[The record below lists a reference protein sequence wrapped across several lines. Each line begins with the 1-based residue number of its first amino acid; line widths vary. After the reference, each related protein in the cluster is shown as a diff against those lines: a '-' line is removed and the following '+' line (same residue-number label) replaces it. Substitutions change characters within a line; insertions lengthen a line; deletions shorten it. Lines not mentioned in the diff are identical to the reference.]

1 MAAITSIG
9 EILIDLTQI
18 GVTFTGVPEYAAYP
32 GGAPANLAVA
42 AARLGAD
49 VSFIGKVGN
58 DSFGELLRRTLEENN
73 VDTDYL
79 YTDETEKTTLAVV
92 SREEGGENSF
102 TFYRSPGADSLLTQK
117 EAAAG
122 LAKSPRILN
131 FGSVTLTE
139 EPAKSAVLVTAAMA
153 RRMGAIVTFDPN
165 YRANLW
171 PSEADAV
178 YTIKQALPLCDLVK
192 LNVEELLLLT
202 GTSDL
207 EKGAAE
213 LTDMGIIMVLI
224 TLGSRGVYYRY
235 HGQTGIIPAF
245 PRKVTDTN
253 GAGDTF
259 FGAVLAKFSR
269 MDLSTHI
276 PIPQLEEILLFA
288 NKAAAIQ
295 VSRSGAIPAMPT
307 LAEVEA
313 L

>member
-9 EILIDLTQI
+9 EILIDLTQT
-18 GVTFTGVPEYAAYP
+18 GVTAAGVPEYAAYP

-42 AARLGAD
+42 AARLGGD

-58 DSFGELLRRTLEENN
+58 DSFGELLRHTLEEND
-73 VDTDYL
+73 VDVDFL
-79 YTDETEKTTLAVV
+79 YTAETEKTTLVVV
-92 SREEGGENSF
+92 SQDEHGESSY
-102 TFYRSPGADSLLTQK
+102 TFYRSPGADSLLAQK

-122 LAKSPRILN
+122 LTKLPRILH
-131 FGSVTLTE
+131 FGSVTLTQ
-139 EPAKSAVLVTAAMA
+139 EPAKSSVLVTAAMA
-153 RRMGAIVTFDPN
+153 RRMGALVSFDPN

-192 LNVEELLLLT
+192 LNEEELMLLT

-207 EKGAAE
+207 EEGACQ
-213 LTDMGIIMVLI
+213 LTDIGIIMVLV
-224 TLGSRGVYYRY
+224 TLGSKGVYYRY

-245 PRKVTDTN
+245 PCKVTDTN

-259 FGAVLAKFSR
+259 FGAMLAKLSH
-269 MDLSTHI
+269 MDLSTPI
-276 PIPQLEEILLFA
+276 PIPELEEILIFA